1 MELDL
6 SLRQSAALTPQMVQ
20 SMKILQLDAQGLAE
34 YLDELMLENPLLEES
49 GPPRRPGGLAA
60 AGGGDD
66 ELLRR
71 CAAPERTET
80 LAEHLIAQLDARAIA
95 PELRRKAVRIAENL
109 NAAGWLDGGDAD
121 PEALTLIQ
129 SLEPAGVGARTL
141 SECLCLQL
149 RRRSPVPE
157 LALAIAERCLDDL
170 SRSHYARIARTL
182 GAPQA
187 AVREA
192 CALIRTLQPRPGAA
206 FAPPEQTAYVTP
218 DVFVAVR
225 GGEAE
230 VSLNERCFPAL
241 ELSPSYS
248 LLLRTQDDPELR
260 DYLAEK
266 RRQAQW
272 VLDAIAQRRQ
282 TLLRCAEQI
291 VSVQRAFFCTPG
303 AALAPL
309 RMAQTAE
316 ALGVHE
322 STVSRAVKGKYL
334 QCTRGTFPLA
344 SFFSRGLPAGGP
356 NASADRAKAL
366 LSALVAAENRRAPLS
381 DQQLAERLANQG
393 CPISRR
399 TAAKYR
405 AELGIPSTLER
416 REI

>member
-20 SMKILQLDAQGLAE
+20 SMKILQLDAQSLAE
-34 YLDELMLENPLLEES
+34 YLDELMLENPLLEEAA
-49 GPPRRPGGLAA
+49 PQRRPGGLAA
-60 AGGGDD
+60 VGGGDD
-66 ELLRR
+66 ALLRR

-80 LAEHLIAQLDARAIA
+80 LAEHLLAQLDTRPLA
-95 PELRRKAVRIAENL
+95 PALRREAQRIAENL

-121 PEALTLIQ
+121 PEALALIQ

-157 LALAIAERCLDDL
+157 LALAIAERCLEDL
-170 SRSHYARIARTL
+170 SRSHYAQIARTL

-206 FAPPEQTAYVTP
+206 FAPSEQTAYVTP

-225 GGEAE
+225 GGETE
-230 VSLNERCFPAL
+230 VSLNERCFPTL
-241 ELSPSYS
+241 ELSTSYS

-260 DYLAEK
+260 SYLAEK
-266 RRQAQW
+266 QRQARW
-272 VLDAIAQRRQ
+272 VLDALAQRRQ

-291 VSVQRAFFCTPG
+291 TAVQRAFFCTPG
-303 AALAPL
+303 APLAPL

-334 QCTRGTFPLA
+334 QCARGTFPLA
-344 SFFSRGLPAGGP
+344 SFFSRELPAGGP
-356 NASADRAKAL
+356 DASADRAKAL
-366 LSALVAAENRRAPLS
+366 LSALVAAEDRRTPLS
-381 DQQLAERLANQG
+381 DQQLAERLAAQG

>member
-20 SMKILQLDAQGLAE
+20 SMKILQLDAQSLAE

-60 AGGGDD
+60 VGGGDD
-66 ELLRR
+66 ALLRR

-80 LAEHLIAQLDARAIA
+80 LAEHLLAQLDARPLA
-95 PELRRKAVRIAENL
+95 PELRREAQRIAENL
-109 NAAGWLDGGDAD
+109 NAAGWLDSGDAD
-121 PEALTLIQ
+121 PEALALIQ

-157 LALAIAERCLDDL
+157 LARAIAERCLEDL
-170 SRSHYARIARTL
+170 ARSHYAQIARTL

-206 FAPPEQTAYVTP
+206 FAPPEQTVYITP
-218 DVFVAVR
+218 DVLVEVRSGEVAI
-225 GGEAE
+225 
-230 VSLNERCFPAL
+230 SLNERCFPVL
-241 ELSPSYS
+241 ELSRSYS
-248 LLLRTQDDPELR
+248 LLFRTQDDPELR
-260 DYLAEK
+260 CYLLEK
-266 RRQAQW
+266 QRQARW
-272 VLDAIAQRRQ
+272 VLDALAQRRQ

-291 VSVQRAFFCTPG
+291 TAVQRAFFCTPG
-303 AALAPL
+303 APLAPL

-334 QCTRGTFPLA
+334 QCERGTFPLSA
-344 SFFSRGLPAGGP
+344 FFSRKLPCGGSG
-356 NASADRAKAL
+356 ASADRAKAL
-366 LSALVAAENRRAPLS
+366 LAALVAAEDRRTPLS
-381 DQQLAERLANQG
+381 DQQLAERLAAQG

-416 REI
+416 REV